1 MNNMVT
7 GTDNYIQ
14 ENELRELQSLI
25 DANGTEAV
33 RAILK
38 KVTLLLST
46 KRQFECIETLIQAHQ
61 RYPDDDR
68 WPATLA
74 SIWMDLG
81 DLDQAL
87 VWSDVALTLNPDNEI
102 MFINRV
108 CWLAARCHDPI
119 QARVL
124 FESWGQRFMDPLT
137 AQVAPPVQTN
147 LSRDRILKVGYVSG
161 DLKNHSVRYFIEP
174 IFAGHDRQ
182 RIEVHAFMTTAEDE
196 VSQFLK
202 PSVDCWHNVSSSS
215 DAALHAL
222 IRSQKID
229 ILVDL
234 SGHTE
239 GQRLAVFAMRAAPV
253 QVTWFGFM
261 QTLGMKAMDWR
272 LTDHGMSPQGTDAH
286 FTEKLYRLR
295 CMAAYAPPLNS
306 ETLYPA
312 PYRENGF
319 VTMISMNHP
328 RKLGDQALSVWRSIL
343 LENPQSGLIVIGN
356 DKNHEIAHS
365 SLAPRLLDAG
375 LPMNRVS
382 IAPRLTMLEFMGLA
396 SVADFALDS
405 FPISGGTTTLHALW
419 MGLPILALDDP
430 LHGGMSSST
439 ATTLKGL
446 GLNECVASTHE
457 HYIALASQWINNPT
471 KIEHLRQ
478 RCRPALQRSVLM
490 DHTARVKELETAF
503 QFMWNAY
510 VDETCTSPVLST

>member
-1 MNNMVT
+1 MSAGTNNH
-7 GTDNYIQ
+7 IQ
-14 ENELRELQSLI
+14 ENELLKLQSLF
-25 DANGTEAV
+25 DAGGPEAGTAL
-33 RAILK
+33 LK
-38 KVTLLLST
+38 KISLLLSL
-46 KRQFECIETLIQAHQ
+46 KRQFECIETLTRAHQ
-61 RYPDDDR
+61 RYPSDDR

-74 SIWMDLG
+74 SIWMNLG

-87 VWSDVALTLNPDNEI
+87 AWSDVALTLNPDNET

-108 CWLAARCHDPI
+108 CWLAARCNDPI

-137 AQVAPPVQTN
+137 AQASAPVQQN
-147 LSRDRILKVGYVSG
+147 LARDRILKVGYMSG

-174 IFAGHDRQ
+174 ILAGHDRK
-182 RIEVHAFMTTAEDE
+182 RIEVHAFMTMAEDE
-196 VSQFLK
+196 VSQFIK
-202 PSVDCWHNVSSSS
+202 PSVDYWHNVSSLS
-215 DAALHAL
+215 DAQLLHL
-222 IRSQKID
+222 IRSQEID

-272 LTDHGMSPQGTDAH
+272 LTDHGMSPEGTDAH

-295 CMAAYAPPLNS
+295 CMAAYSPPLNS

-319 VTMISMNHP
+319 VTMISMNHS
-328 RKLGDQALSVWRSIL
+328 RKLGDQALSAWRDIL
-343 LENPQSGLIVIGN
+343 LENPQSGLIVVGN
-356 DKNHEIAHS
+356 DKNPEIAHAS
-365 SLAPRLLDAG
+365 IAPRLSDAG

-396 SVADFALDS
+396 SIADFALDS

-419 MGLPILALDDP
+419 MGLPTLALNDP

-439 ATTLKGL
+439 AATLNGL
-446 GLNECVASTHE
+446 GLNECVANNIE
-457 HYIALASQWINNPT
+457 QYKAMASHWINNP
-471 KIEHLRQ
+471 KQIEQLRQ
-478 RCRPALQRSVLM
+478 RCRPALQNSVLM
-490 DHTARVKELETAF
+490 DHPARVEELETAF
-503 QFMWNAY
+503 QFMWDSYLNS
-510 VDETCTSPVLST
+510 TGTSPVWAT

>member
-1 MNNMVT
+1 MTTAPVKSST
-7 GTDNYIQ
+7 
-14 ENELRELQSLI
+14 ENDLRELQSI
-25 DANGTEAV
+25 FDARGPQAATAL
-33 RAILK
+33 LK
-38 KVTLLLST
+38 KITLLLSL
-46 KRQFECIETLIQAHQ
+46 KRQFECIEILTQAHQ

-74 SIWMDLG
+74 SIWMNLG
-81 DLDQAL
+81 DLDKAL
-87 VWSDVALTLNPDNEI
+87 AWSDVALAINPNNEI

-108 CWLAARCHDPI
+108 CWLAARCGDPV

-124 FESWGQRFMDPLT
+124 FESWGQRFTDPLT
-137 AQVAPPVQTN
+137 AQACAPVQRN
-147 LSRDRILKVGYVSG
+147 LERNRILKVGYVSG

-174 IFAGHDRQ
+174 ILANHDRK
-182 RIEVHAFMTTAEDE
+182 RIEVHAFMTMAEDE
-196 VSQFLK
+196 VSDFLK
-202 PSVDCWHNVSSSS
+202 PSVDCWHNVSSLT
-215 DAALHAL
+215 DAQLLHL
-222 IRSQKID
+222 IRSQEID

-272 LTDHGMSPQGTDAH
+272 LTDHGMSPQGTDHH

-295 CMAAYAPPLNS
+295 CMVAYAPPLNS

-312 PYRENGF
+312 PYRANGF
-319 VTMISMNHP
+319 VTMISMNHS
-328 RKLGDQALSVWRSIL
+328 RKLGEQALSAWRSIL
-343 LENPQSGLIVIGN
+343 VENPQTGLIVIGN
-356 DKNHEIAHS
+356 DKNTEIAHS
-365 SLAPRLLDAG
+365 SLAPRLADAG

-419 MGLPILALDDP
+419 MGLPILALNDP

-439 ATTLKGL
+439 AATLSSL
-446 GLNECVASTHE
+446 GLNECVASNIE
-457 HYIALASQWINNPT
+457 QYKAIASHWINNPPQ
-471 KIEHLRQ
+471 IEQLRQ
-478 RCRPALQRSVLM
+478 RCRPSLQNSVLM
-490 DHTARVKELETAF
+490 DHSARVKELETAF
-503 QFMWNAY
+503 RFMWDSY
-510 VDETCTSPVLST
+510 VDSTDTSAVLAT